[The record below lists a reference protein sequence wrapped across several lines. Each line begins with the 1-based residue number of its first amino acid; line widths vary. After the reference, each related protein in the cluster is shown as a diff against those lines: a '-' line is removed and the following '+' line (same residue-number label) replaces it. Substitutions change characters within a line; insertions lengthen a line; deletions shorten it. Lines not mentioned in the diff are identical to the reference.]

1 LIGALQG
8 GPRDSYRELE
18 RREMFDHRPGNSH
31 FARDSEARQRAL
43 EYLADAWSNAEED
56 GVKGEA
62 LAHAAL
68 FAAIATLVKDYGEEA
83 VAEIVNRLPDRIR
96 LGEYSVDKSVQ

>member
-1 LIGALQG
+1 
-8 GPRDSYRELE
+8 
-18 RREMFDHRPGNSH
+18 MFENRSGNNH
-31 FARDSEARQRAL
+31 FARDTEARQLAL

-68 FAAIATLVKDYGEEA
+68 FAAIATLVRDYGEEA

-96 LGEYSVDKSVQ
+96 LGEYSLDRSVQ